1 MSDYMFALESH
12 PDAGQNRIV
21 AEVQRLATAAA
32 MNVWLT
38 GGAMR
43 EMLRGG
49 PIRDLD
55 FTVEKDAVRTGRMLA
70 EAAGGQVIE
79 EDAFKRG
86 VELEFIDGL
95 RASVANARTEKYSKA
110 GGKPQTSPGTIHEDL
125 ARRDLTINAI
135 GLALNRG
142 SRGLIVDPTNGQADL
157 MNRELRLTNP
167 YALFDD
173 PSRIVRLLRFRHSL
187 GFEMTPRT
195 QSQLANAIESG
206 YNDAIPG
213 SAFAADLRAIAAE
226 PSVAAFL
233 EDLDA
238 RGVLKTLSPALTGP
252 KLNAAGLSRFEKLVS
267 SVLPPSQPNCWL
279 AFLSVLTEKLTP
291 RERTEAIRNLD
302 LRKTDLEELKTLD
315 ARAKK
320 LESALKSAKIRR
332 PAQVWLALDSA
343 AADEVLMVLY
353 HSAAR
358 VVQDRIRA
366 FYQKYLPQAQEITEA
381 QVTASGAKPGTTKF
395 DKVRRGLV
403 TQLLNARPRKVVAAP
418 EPETAPLPAPIVM
431 SSRARR

>member
-12 PDAGQNRIV
+12 LDAGQSRIV
-21 AEVQRLATAAA
+21 AEVQSLATAAG

-43 EMLRGG
+43 DMLRGA

-55 FTVEKDAVRTGRMLA
+55 FTVEKDAVRMGRMLA
-70 EAAGGQVIE
+70 EAAGGRVIE

-86 VELEFIDGL
+86 VELEFAGGM

-110 GGKPQTSPGTIHEDL
+110 GGKPQISPGTIHEDL

-135 GLALNRG
+135 ALALNRG
-142 SRGLIVDPTNGQADL
+142 TRGLIVDSTNGQADL
-157 MNRELRLTNP
+157 MNRELRLTNA

-173 PSRIVRLLRFRHSL
+173 PSRIVRLLRFHHSL
-187 GFEMTPRT
+187 GFEMTART
-195 QSQLANAIESG
+195 QSQLENALEAG
-206 YNDAIPG
+206 YGNSIPG
-213 SAFAADLRAIAAE
+213 SAFTADLRAIAAE
-226 PSVAAFL
+226 QSAGAFL

-267 SVLPPSQPNCWL
+267 SVLPPAETNCWL
-279 AFLSVLTEKLTP
+279 AFLSVLMEKLAP
-291 RERTEAIRNLD
+291 RERAEAIRNLN
-302 LRKTDLEELKTLD
+302 LGKTDLDELKTLD

-320 LESALKSAKIRR
+320 LESTLKSVKIRR
-332 PAQVWLALDSA
+332 PAQVWLALEGA
-343 AADEVLMVLY
+343 TADEVLMVLY

-366 FYQKYLPQAQEITEA
+366 FYQKYLPQAQE
-381 QVTASGAKPGTTKF
+381 
-395 DKVRRGLV
+395 
-403 TQLLNARPRKVVAAP
+403 
-418 EPETAPLPAPIVM
+418 
-431 SSRARR
+431 